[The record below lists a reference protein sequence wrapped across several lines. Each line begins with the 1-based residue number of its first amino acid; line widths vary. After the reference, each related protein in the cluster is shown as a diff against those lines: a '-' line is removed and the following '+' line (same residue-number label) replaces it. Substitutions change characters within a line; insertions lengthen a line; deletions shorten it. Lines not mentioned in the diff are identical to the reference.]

1 MKAINKKLIFGTAN
15 LSKPY
20 GINSQKIQNHNSIK
34 NIIEFLKKEKIN
46 FVDTA
51 YSYGS
56 AIKDLGK
63 NRIQKFNI
71 ISKLPNLQSTN
82 SKLLE
87 EEIYKTTFE
96 MIYNLRIKKLYG
108 LLIHNTNN
116 LNGAKGIKIYN
127 VLKKLK
133 KEGFVKKIGYS
144 IYSTKELDKFC
155 FKFPP
160 DVIQGPLNLF
170 DQTIVSSGWLGKLKK
185 KKIEFHSRSIFL
197 QGLLLKKKGKLP
209 RKFNRFNQIFKN
221 YHAFL
226 KKSKLEAFEACLL
239 FVCSIKLINRI
250 VIGIDN
256 LSQLKKIVNFKNK
269 TGNYNFKKLECK
281 KESLINPT
289 KWNYL

>member
-56 AIKDLGK
+56 AVKDLGK

-82 SKLLE
+82 FKLLE

-116 LNGAKGIKIYN
+116 LNGIIVFLFKN
-127 VLKKLK
+127 
-133 KEGFVKKIGYS
+133 
-144 IYSTKELDKFC
+144 C
-155 FKFPP
+155 FK
-160 DVIQGPLNLF
+160 G
-170 DQTIVSSGWLGKLKK
+170 
-185 KKIEFHSRSIFL
+185 FHIISI
-197 QGLLLKKKGKLP
+197 
-209 RKFNRFNQIFKN
+209 
-221 YHAFL
+221 
-226 KKSKLEAFEACLL
+226 
-239 FVCSIKLINRI
+239 RI
-250 VIGIDN
+250 YFSVVYA
-256 LSQLKKIVNFKNK
+256 S
-269 TGNYNFKKLECK
+269 TH
-281 KESLINPT
+281 
-289 KWNYL
+289 